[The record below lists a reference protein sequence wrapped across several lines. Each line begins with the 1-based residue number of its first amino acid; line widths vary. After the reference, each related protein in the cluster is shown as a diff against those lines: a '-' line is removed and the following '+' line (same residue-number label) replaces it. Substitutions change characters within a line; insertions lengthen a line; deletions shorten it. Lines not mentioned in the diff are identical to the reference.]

1 MEGRAHWAELRPG
14 DAHSVEGVD
23 VENVDAAASVHQHLG
38 EALLADDGVDD
49 ERVASRSRDVGGMV
63 PLIEGDRRFLPA
75 EEGGDGRLD
84 GACLPIAHL
93 VLAFSPNGVGPSE
106 DHNALLGLRET
117 VSILACRVSSLGC
130 RVLAVSLL

>member
-49 ERVASRSRDVGGMV
+49 ERVVTRSGDVGRM
-63 PLIEGDRRFLPA
+63 
-75 EEGGDGRLD
+75 
-84 GACLPIAHL
+84 
-93 VLAFSPNGVGPSE
+93 
-106 DHNALLGLRET
+106 
-117 VSILACRVSSLGC
+117 
-130 RVLAVSLL
+130 VSLIKSDWGSLTS